1 MKTHVSHLTAL
12 ARTEFTLFFRSK
24 ANLINVLLVPT
35 LLVIAMKAVLGS
47 FDLRGYGLEMAPT
60 MIASA
65 SGVLLVMAL
74 YVPLSA
80 MYVLRRE
87 ELLLKRLRTGEVS
100 DFTILVGVVLVLAAV
115 VLTQF
120 TAVAAAIS
128 WIGDAGP
135 PSALYQVVIALLLG
149 SLMMI
154 ALSAATAA
162 LTRTAE
168 SAQVTILPVL
178 FVLPATSG
186 AFFPLEM
193 FPDAVADVAR
203 LLPLTPVVDL
213 VRSGWTGELGLAD
226 TLQRALILL
235 VWTAVCAYVVRRF
248 FRWEPRT

>member
-1 MKTHVSHLTAL
+1 MKTHVSHLRAL

-35 LLVIAMKAVLGS
+35 LLVIAMKAVLDS
-47 FDLRGYGLEMAPT
+47 FDIQDLGLEMAPT
-60 MIASA
+60 MVASA

-87 ELLLKRLRTGEVS
+87 ELLLKRLRTGEVA
-100 DFTILVGVVLVLAAV
+100 DFTILLGVVLVLTAV
-115 VLTQF
+115 VLIQF
-120 TAVAAAIS
+120 TAVASGITWLGKS
-128 WIGDAGP
+128 GP
-135 PSALYQVVIALLLG
+135 PSAFYQVVIALLLG
-149 SLMMI
+149 SLLMI

-162 LTRTAE
+162 LTPTAE

-193 FPDAVADVAR
+193 FPDALADIAR
-203 LLPLTPVVDL
+203 FLPLTPVVDL
-213 VRSGWTGELGLAD
+213 VRSGWTGELGVVD
-226 TLQRALILL
+226 TLQRVGILL
-235 VWTAVCAYVVRRF
+235 VWTGICAYVVRRF